1 MQIAAGIRE
10 YLIHLHVERGLSQ
23 HTLMAYQGDL
33 ARYAQWCAE
42 RGVEKVAECTAAL
55 MSEFAQWL
63 RDETGAAL
71 SQASSQRHLSAIR
84 GLHKWLVREGHSDN
98 DPSGLS
104 SASTGVVQLP
114 KTLSIHEVELLI
126 ASAGGDLS
134 HPLQLRDV
142 ALIELLY
149 ATGARISE
157 AAGLDVDDVDIQDAS
172 VVLRGKGDKQ
182 RRVPVGRTALGTIE
196 AWLVRGRPQLA
207 AKGSGS
213 PRLFLNAYGRPLSRQ
228 AGGAI
233 VSDAAHGA
241 ELGFKVSPHMLRHSC
256 ATHLLEGG
264 ADVRV
269 VQELLGHANVQT
281 TQIYTHVTVQRLR
294 EAHAEAHP
302 RAR

>member
-1 MQIAAGIRE
+1 MQIAAGIRQ

-23 HTLMAYQGDL
+23 HTLAAYQGDL
-33 ARYAQWCAE
+33 TRYADWCAQC
-42 RGVEKVAECTAAL
+42 GVETVGECTAAL

-63 RDETGAAL
+63 RDANGAAL
-71 SQASSQRHLSAIR
+71 AQASSQRHLSAIR
-84 GLHKWLVREGHSDN
+84 GLHKWLVREGHADN
-98 DPSGLS
+98 DPAGLS
-104 SASTGVVQLP
+104 TASTRVVQLP
-114 KTLSIHEVELLI
+114 KTLSIHEVELII

-134 HPLQLRDV
+134 DPLQMRDV
-142 ALIELLY
+142 ALVEFLY

-157 AAGLDVDDVDIQDAS
+157 ATGLDVDDLDIEDAS

-182 RRVPVGRTALGTIE
+182 RRVPVGRTALRTIE
-196 AWLVRGRPQLA
+196 AWLVRGRPQLVTQ
-207 AKGSGS
+207 GSGL
-213 PRLFLNAYGRPLSRQ
+213 PRMFLNAYGRPLSRQ
-228 AGGAI
+228 AGGAV
-233 VSDAAHGA
+233 VSDAANRAG
-241 ELGFKVSPHMLRHSC
+241 LGFEVSPHMLRHSC